1 MPDTLPAPLGGSPP
15 AEVSLPHAPLVRV
28 VAQVRFP
35 GILKIDDRSSLVP
48 FQEEIRG
55 TYPLFQQEAS
65 QQLHVEMGPNGPNVR
80 QGVSNVWRF
89 ADPEQA
95 WRLSL
100 TTDMIALETSRYTSR
115 ADFLA
120 RWTRILAAVE
130 RAFNPQIA
138 LRVGLR
144 YVDRVTGDALSTIQD
159 MVRKDV
165 LGVAMPELREHVRHA
180 LSEAMLAIEE
190 GEMLLRWGI
199 LPPGATVDPGAVEPI
214 ASPSWILDIDA
225 FSSEQRSFVHQDLG
239 ASFRA
244 LAERAYSVFRFMI
257 TDAFLQTYGGTP

>member
-1 MPDTLPAPLGGSPP
+1 MVRSCLGARSSGPWVSQRVLMSHASRASAIMVHRRVDIWVAPSHFACKRQVAHYSSHARFGFPMPDTLPAPLGGSPP

-35 GILKIDDRSSLVP
+35 GILKIDDKRSLVP

-100 TTDMIALETSRYTSR
+100 TTDMIALEPSRYTSR

-165 LGVAMPELREHVRHA
+165 LGVAMPELREHVR
-180 LSEAMLAIEE
+180 
-190 GEMLLRWGI
+190 
-199 LPPGATVDPGAVEPI
+199 
-214 ASPSWILDIDA
+214 
-225 FSSEQRSFVHQDLG
+225 
-239 ASFRA
+239 
-244 LAERAYSVFRFMI
+244 
-257 TDAFLQTYGGTP
+257 